1 MSLIKYKENK
11 LALKTENILVIPA
24 DKFDSKYMNCT
35 FNTIDYTHLEVILK
49 NFLFKTRYMMEEDTT
64 YKQIIPYVL
73 IVNEKNEILTYQR
86 SAKGGEN
93 RLHNMYS
100 IGVGGHLDENKENQH
115 ETGMEVYLD
124 GMIREIEE
132 EINIKTN
139 RDDFEIKATI
149 YDDSNEV
156 GKVHFG
162 VVSFLR
168 IDSKEFMHDGE
179 MDILINREF
188 LTIEELSNRHDSLEN
203 WSKIIVENKELIF

>member
-1 MSLIKYKENK
+1 M
-11 LALKTENILVIPA
+11 ALKTENILVIPA
-24 DKFDSKYMNCT
+24 NKFDTKYLNTT
-35 FNTIDYTHLEVILK
+35 FNIIDGKQLEEILK
-49 NFLFKTRYMMEEDTT
+49 NFLFKTRYIMEEDST
-64 YKQIIPYVL
+64 YKQIIPYVV
-73 IVNEKNEILTYQR
+73 IINEKNEILTYQR

-100 IGVGGHLDENKENQH
+100 IGVGGHLDENQENQH

-124 GMIREIEE
+124 GMIREVEE
-132 EINIKTN
+132 EIGIKTHRN
-139 RDDFEIKATI
+139 DFEIKATI

-188 LTIEELSNRHDSLEN
+188 LTLEELSNRHDSLEN
-203 WSKIIVENKELIF
+203 WSKIIVENQELIF

>member
-1 MSLIKYKENK
+1 M
-11 LALKTENILVIPA
+11 ALKTENILVIPA
-24 DKFDSKYMNCT
+24 DKFQINYLEST
-35 FNTIDYTHLEVILK
+35 FNSINYSHLDEILK
-49 NFLFKTRYMMEEDTT
+49 NFLFKTRYIMEEDAS
-64 YKQIIPYVL
+64 YKQIIPYVI

-100 IGVGGHLDENKENQH
+100 IGVGGHLDESLENQH

-124 GMIREIEE
+124 GMIREVEE
-132 EINIKTN
+132 EIGIKTH

-168 IDSKEFMHDGE
+168 IDSNEFMHDGE

-188 LTIEELSNRHDSLEN
+188 LTLEELSNRHDSLEN
-203 WSKIIVENKELIF
+203 WSKIVVENKATIF

>member
-1 MSLIKYKENK
+1 M
-11 LALKTENILVIPA
+11 ALKTENILVIPA
-24 DKFDSKYMNCT
+24 DAFEKKYLEHT
-35 FNTIDYTHLEVILK
+35 FNIIDYKHLDEILK
-49 NFLFKTRYMMEEDTT
+49 FFEFKTRYIMEEDPS
-64 YKQIIPYVL
+64 YKQIIPYVV

-124 GMIREIEE
+124 GMIREVEE
-132 EINIKTN
+132 EIGIKTN
-139 RDDFEIKATI
+139 RDDFQIKATI
-149 YDDSNEV
+149 YDDSNAV

-168 IDSKEFMHDGE
+168 VDSKEFMHDGE
-179 MDILINREF
+179 MDVLINREF
-188 LTIEELSNRHDSLEN
+188 LSLEELSNRHDSLEN
-203 WSKIIVENKELIF
+203 WSKIIVENQKLIF